1 MKIYT
6 VWGSEDQGF
15 RFPATD
21 VCYPTL
27 TTAML
32 AATKAGGQHAIPF
45 TPADLDDLSIPT
57 AHGEVIVLLSYD
69 KDIESIDDAL
79 GYVRNGRRDCLYA
92 VDWIFIMEVE
102 VDA

>member
-21 VCYPTL
+21 VCYSTL
-27 TTAML
+27 TEAML
-32 AATKAGGQHAIPF
+32 AATKAGGRHPIPF
-45 TPADLDDLSIPT
+45 KQDDLDDLSIPT

-69 KDIESIDDAL
+69 NDIKSIEDAL
-79 GYVRNGRRDCLYA
+79 GYVRNNRRDCLYA